1 MIVILIALVIAS
13 TVIANEQKKANEDVA
28 SDMFSHERAM
38 AEAKGILQ
46 MLGVNNPTAAQLQE
60 MTETVKT
67 TGLSLADLKA
77 AHVSFSTVIILF
89 VFENYFNVK
98 LFS

>member
-1 MIVILIALVIAS
+1 MFAILIALAIVAIA
-13 TVIANEQKKANEDVA
+13 IANERKKNNDFPADA
-28 SDMFSHERAM
+28 IGGSMFSHERAM

-77 AHVSFSTVIILF
+77 AHVNPLSRPHLVPTD
-89 VFENYFNVK
+89 
-98 LFS
+98 